1 MYSKYNNNSINDYV
15 DDKMYRSQRLQPRN
29 NLTDPN
35 IQLIK
40 L

>member
-1 MYSKYNNNSINDYV
+1 MYSKYNNNSINGYV
-15 DDKMYRSQRLQPRN
+15 GGRVFRSQRLQPRN